1 MDCEGEGRD
10 GEDDFDFFD
19 TDEEASTVTESES
32 VHPRQKVF
40 VSEPTSDFE
49 EVFCVNS
56 SDDVFCVGSIETEA
70 DSVLKSVAEIEE
82 ESTLEIVALVEAAVV
97 ALFVADLVAVFVLEF
112 GNPMM
117 KRQMCGS
124 ACEHANVV
132 SVLLVG

>member
-1 MDCEGEGRD
+1 M
-10 GEDDFDFFD
+10 
-19 TDEEASTVTESES
+19 TESES

-56 SDDVFCVGSIETEA
+56 SDDVFCVGSMETEA

-82 ESTLEIVALVEAAVV
+82 ESVVEAAIV

-124 ACEHANVV
+124 ACEQSNVV

>member
-1 MDCEGEGRD
+1 MDWEGEGRD

-19 TDEEASTVTESES
+19 KDEEASAVTESES

-49 EVFCVNS
+49 EVFCVS
-56 SDDVFCVGSIETEA
+56 SIE
-70 DSVLKSVAEIEE
+70 I
-82 ESTLEIVALVEAAVV
+82 
-97 ALFVADLVAVFVLEF
+97 VADLVAVFVLEF

-124 ACEHANVV
+124 ACEHANVA